1 MVKVTHVSAVAN
13 TEPGMLKSA
22 GGMIIKG
29 FTLHKIMYMVRRLRS
44 RSPVD
49 SISIKTQRKPT
60 MSAMHMHVSWQSSR
74 AKVGNIQMSKGPT
87 INFGSA

>member
-1 MVKVTHVSAVAN
+1 MHSRFPHPRRISEPYSMVKVTHVSAVAN

-49 SISIKTQRKPT
+49 SISIKTQKTHNECHAHARELAIIPC
-60 MSAMHMHVSWQSSR
+60 Q
-74 AKVGNIQMSKGPT
+74 GG
-87 INFGSA
+87 